1 MQKSVVTVPRVRPRL
16 HEARTGTLIAMTS
29 SPAVAAPL
37 GEELAL
43 ANELA
48 DIADGVSMKRFRAL
62 DLNVTVK
69 PDLTPVTEADRAIER
84 TIREVLAQRRPEH
97 RILGEEFGG
106 DQAATAGWRWVIDPI
121 DGTKSFVRGNET
133 WGTLIALQHDGRT
146 VVAVAST
153 PAFGHR
159 YSAVRGGGAE
169 LDGHRLRVSEV
180 DDLGDAM
187 IAHTSVS
194 GFARAG
200 LAAELVDVARRC
212 WDARGMGNTLS
223 HLTVAR
229 GSADIGW
236 TSRANVWDY
245 AALAL
250 IVEEAGGSFLDR
262 SADGPLGG
270 TGLSSNGRLHELVL
284 TLTGADRDRHPP
296 H

>member
-1 MQKSVVTVPRVRPRL
+1 
-16 HEARTGTLIAMTS
+16 MT
-29 SPAVAAPL
+29 SPAVVAGPL
-37 GEELAL
+37 AEDLAL

-48 DIADGVSMKRFRAL
+48 DMADSVSMSRFRAL
-62 DLNVTVK
+62 DLKVTVK

-84 TIREVLAQRRPEH
+84 MIRELLAERRPQH

-106 DQAATAGWRWVIDPI
+106 DQSDTAGWRWVIDPI
-121 DGTKSFVRGNET
+121 DGTKSFIRGNET
-133 WGTLIALQHDGRT
+133 WGTLIALQRDGQT

-169 LDGHRLRVSEV
+169 VDGRSLRVSEV

-200 LAAELVDVARRC
+200 LAAELVDIARRC

-223 HLTVAR
+223 HLAVAR
-229 GSADIGW
+229 GTADVGW

-245 AALAL
+245 AALGL

-284 TLTGADRDRHPP
+284 GLTGADRDRHPRA
-296 H
+296 